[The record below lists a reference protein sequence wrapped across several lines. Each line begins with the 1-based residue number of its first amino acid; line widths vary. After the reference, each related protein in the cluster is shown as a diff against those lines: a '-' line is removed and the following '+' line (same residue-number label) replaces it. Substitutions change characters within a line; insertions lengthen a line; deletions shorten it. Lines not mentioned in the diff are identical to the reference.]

1 MKQKSFKGFTIIELL
16 VVVSIIALLI
26 GILLPAIG
34 KARDQAKLTQS
45 KTNLRNLG
53 TAHATYASEWNDRQ
67 ITFVDDNISRYG
79 ADQTSAYAAY
89 EEALGM
95 EHPGMVLGWGHVT
108 EGHVSNGNLWGYWMR
123 HPGNQGMC
131 EPIGFPGYSQ
141 AHFEGFGS
149 FRMANCRQFS
159 QYVSGKFYDPVF
171 YAPKDKAAWTAIEE
185 CLDNP
190 AEFCDAGGPSD
201 CYWTSYCLSP
211 AAMFSPDV
219 MRNERDGG
227 WQSPYAI
234 NGGFRSPSMSQ
245 AQYPQLKTHM
255 IEHHWLQGA
264 RAECNPAWVEG
275 TFNGC
280 EPYYFNAS
288 RDSTPMSLFYDGHI
302 EPIGVQEAMKSSA
315 RNYAQTHE
323 QGFGFH
329 LWHRFTPF
337 QGTDPE
343 QAGSG
348 WPEGGYFMDMIY
360 DGGSSYDA
368 ITSFHILTTDGIL
381 GRDKTGG

>member
-1 MKQKSFKGFTIIELL
+1 MKRSEQKGFTIIELL

-79 ADQTSAYAAY
+79 ASSSDAYPEY
-89 EEALGM
+89 EAQNGVM
-95 EHPGMVLGWGHVT
+95 HPPMVLGYEVGG
-108 EGHVSNGNLWGYWMR
+108 EGGFWKYPMD
-123 HPGNQGMC
+123 HPGNWGIN
-131 EPIGFPGYSQ
+131 EPIGFPGIAQS
-141 AHFEGFGS
+141 HFVGFGS
-149 FRMANCRQFS
+149 FRMANCKQFN
-159 QYVSGKFYDPVF
+159 QYVSGKFYDPIF

-190 AEFCDAGGPSD
+190 GEFCNAGGPED

-227 WQSPYAI
+227 WQSPWVLKA
-234 NGGFRSPSMSQ
+234 GFRSPSMSQ
-245 AQYPQLKTHM
+245 AQYAQLKTHM
-255 IEHHWLQGA
+255 VEHHWLQGA
-264 RAECNPAWVEG
+264 RAECNPAWADG

-302 EPIGVQEAMKSSA
+302 EPMGVQEAMKSSA
-315 RNYAQTHE
+315 RNYAQTQE
-323 QGFGFH
+323 QSGTGFH

-337 QGTDPE
+337 EGTDPAD
-343 QAGSG
+343 AGGG